1 MCKKERDA
9 IIYERIML
17 WEKEKYSK
25 MQSEDEKRAYIES
38 LEEQRKDIAR
48 QFEKI
53 PPSIGNKHKRWRMAA
68 DIEQLKWRM
77 GYLGV

>member
-48 QFEKI
+48 
-53 PPSIGNKHKRWRMAA
+53 
-68 DIEQLKWRM
+68 
-77 GYLGV
+77 